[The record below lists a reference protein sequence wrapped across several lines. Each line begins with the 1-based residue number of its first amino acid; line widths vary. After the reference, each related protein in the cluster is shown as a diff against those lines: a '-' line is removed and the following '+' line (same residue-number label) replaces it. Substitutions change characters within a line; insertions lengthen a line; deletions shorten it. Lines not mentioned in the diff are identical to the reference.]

1 MKRKIIPAIL
11 IASIAFGSCF
21 SGDSTIES
29 GGTIKL
35 LAYDAFTPEPEI
47 FTSFTKETGIDVIV
61 SLGGDTG
68 TLVSKALLT
77 AGTPEADVLW
87 GVDNTLISRA
97 IDGKLFESYKE
108 VDTAAVCV
116 NYDKEYFAENDIAPP
131 VTLMDLALPIYKDML
146 VIQNPVTSSPGLAFM
161 LATISKFGVNGWEQ
175 YWRSLR
181 ANGVKI
187 VDDWTSAYTVEF
199 SGSSGK
205 GKYPLVV
212 SYGSSPPAE
221 VVYSD
226 PPVTEP
232 PTAVMEQT
240 CFGQIEYAGILRGT
254 KKTKNAQKLIDF
266 LTGKIF
272 QESMPLTLFVVP
284 VNPDAV
290 LPDVFTQFAVIP
302 QNPLTLDAADIS
314 SNRVAWL
321 DTWTNIMLR

>member
-1 MKRKIIPAIL
+1 MKRKIVPAIL
-11 IASIAFGSCF
+11 IASIAFGSCS
-21 SGDSTIES
+21 SGNNTIES

-97 IDGKLFESYKE
+97 IDGKLFESYQE

-116 NYDKEYFAENDIAPP
+116 NYDKDYFSKNDIALP
-131 VTLMDLALPIYKDML
+131 VTLMDLALPTYKDML

-161 LATISKFGVNGWEQ
+161 LATISKFGVNDWEQ
-175 YWRSLR
+175 YWKSLR

-221 VVYSD
+221 VIYSD

-290 LPDVFTQFAVIP
+290 LPEVFSKFAVIP

>member
-1 MKRKIIPAIL
+1 MKRKILPAIL
-11 IASIAFGSCF
+11 IASIAFGSCS

-161 LATISKFGVNGWEQ
+161 LATISKFGVNDWEQ
-175 YWRSLR
+175 YWKSLR

>member
-1 MKRKIIPAIL
+1 MKRKIVPALL
-11 IASIAFGSCF
+11 IASIAFGSCSSDNSAIK
-21 SGDSTIES
+21 SGE
-29 GGTIKL
+29 TIKL

-97 IDGKLFESYKE
+97 IDGKLFDSYEE

-116 NYDKEYFAENDIAPP
+116 NYDKDFFVKNGLAIPA
-131 VTLMDLALPIYKDML
+131 TLMDLALPIYKDML

-161 LATISKFGVNGWEQ
+161 LATIAKFGVNDWEQ
-175 YWRSLR
+175 YWKSLR

-187 VDDWTSAYTVEF
+187 VDDWTSAYTIEF

-254 KKTKNAQKLIDF
+254 KNTENAQKLIDF

>member
-1 MKRKIIPAIL
+1 MKRKILPAIL
-11 IASIAFGSCF
+11 IASIAFGSCS

>member
-11 IASIAFGSCF
+11 IASFAFGSC
-21 SGDSTIES
+21 SSSDTTIES

-116 NYDKEYFAENDIAPP
+116 NYDKDYFAKNDIAPP
-131 VTLMDLALPIYKDML
+131 ITLMDLALPTYKDML

-161 LATISKFGVNGWEQ
+161 LATISKFGVNDWEQ
-175 YWRSLR
+175 YWKSLR

-290 LPDVFTQFAVIP
+290 LPEVFSKFAVIP

>member
-1 MKRKIIPAIL
+1 MKRKIVPALL
-11 IASIAFGSCF
+11 IASIAFGSCSSDNSAIK
-21 SGDSTIES
+21 SGE
-29 GGTIKL
+29 TIKL

-97 IDGKLFESYKE
+97 IDGKLFDSYEE

-116 NYDKEYFAENDIAPP
+116 NYDKDFFVKNGLAIPA
-131 VTLMDLALPIYKDML
+131 TLMDLALPIYKDML

-161 LATISKFGVNGWEQ
+161 LATIAKFGVNDWEQ
-175 YWRSLR
+175 YWKSLR

-187 VDDWTSAYTVEF
+187 VDDWTSAYTIEF

-254 KKTKNAQKLIDF
+254 KKTENAQKLIDF